1 MLFHD
6 DVVTDREPE
15 PGALSGSF
23 CREEWI
29 ELPCPHLLNAE
40 RRRLAVLVQFPLL
53 PPRRWRYS
61 GLRQRHTP
69 ACNLRTRQ
77 QVRYANT

>member
-53 PPRRWRYS
+53 PPPGAGDTPDCGTTYPCLQS
-61 GLRQRHTP
+61 EDTAASTLR
-69 ACNLRTRQ
+69 
-77 QVRYANT
+77 